1 MFSGSEFLTC
11 LYAFVGSVGFC
22 VLFHLRGKEIIFTSL
37 GGAAGWLA
45 SLLALPVV
53 GSEVMAYFVA
63 ALVLSVYS
71 ETMARVRKCPVTVYL
86 LIAIFPLVPG
96 AGIYVTM
103 QHALRGEN
111 TLFLSEMM
119 HTLSL
124 SGALALGI
132 LLVSSAIRMWRVFRR
147 RVHLNSGR

>member
-1 MFSGSEFLTC
+1 M
-11 LYAFVGSVGFC
+11 
-22 VLFHLRGKEIIFTSL
+22 LFHLRGREIIFTSL

-45 SLLALPVV
+45 YLLALPVV

-71 ETMARVRKCPVTVYL
+71 EAMARVRKCPVTVYL

-119 HTLSL
+119 HTRFFTLEPK
-124 SGALALGI
+124 
-132 LLVSSAIRMWRVFRR
+132 MK
-147 RVHLNSGR
+147 

>member
-1 MFSGSEFLTC
+1 MFPASEFLPC
-11 LYAFVGSVGFC
+11 LYAFVGGIGFC

-45 SLLALPVV
+45 YLLALPVV
-53 GSEVMAYFVA
+53 GRQVMAYFVA
-63 ALVLSVYS
+63 AVALSVYS
-71 ETMARVRKCPVTVYL
+71 EIMARVRKCPVTVYL

-96 AGIYVTM
+96 AGIYFTM
-103 QHALRGEN
+103 QHAIRGEN
-111 TLFLSEMM
+111 TLFLTQMM

-132 LLVSSAIRMWRVFRR
+132 LLVSSAIRMWQVFRR
-147 RVHLNSGR
+147 RTHSNSGR

>member
-1 MFSGSEFLTC
+1 M
-11 LYAFVGSVGFC
+11 
-22 VLFHLRGKEIIFTSL
+22 
-37 GGAAGWLA
+37 
-45 SLLALPVV
+45 
-53 GSEVMAYFVA
+53 A